1 MPAPQHFTPREM
13 IEKLI
18 SFDTTSHLSNLA
30 LIEFVEAY
38 LAGHGVRS
46 RRVMNED
53 GTKANLFATLGPAD
67 RPGGI
72 VLSGHTD
79 VVPVEGQDWSSDPF
93 SAVEREGKL
102 FGRGTSDMKSFIAI
116 ALAFVPEFLK
126 GGPQVPVHFALS
138 YDEEVGCLGVRPMID
153 SIVRTMPKPQVVIVG
168 EPSSMK
174 VVNAHK
180 GIQSYNTK
188 VTGLEFHSSQTH
200 LGVSAIQYAA
210 ELISFLMK
218 LAGEMRER
226 GDASGR
232 FSPPFTTISVG
243 LIKGGTAVNIIPKS
257 CSFLWEYRSL
267 PDADP
272 SEIITRFNAFA
283 EQEVL
288 PRMRAVFPGASI
300 ETLARAQSPGL
311 AALDGDP
318 GETLVMK
325 LAQCNSAE
333 AVSYNTEAG
342 LFQLADI
349 PTVVCGP
356 GDIAQA
362 HKPDEFVELSQ
373 IAECERFMRRLTDHV
388 SGRPI

>member
-1 MPAPQHFTPREM
+1 MPAPHSFTSREL

-18 SFDTTSHLSNLA
+18 SFDTTSHLSNLD
-30 LIEFVEAY
+30 LIAFVEDY
-38 LAGHGVRS
+38 LASHGVAS

-53 GTKANLFATLGPAD
+53 GSKANLFATLGD
-67 RPGGI
+67 ENQPGGI

-93 SAVEREGKL
+93 RVEERDGRL
-102 FGRGTSDMKSFIAI
+102 YGRGTSDMKSFLAV
-116 ALAFVPEFLK
+116 ALAHVPEFLR
-126 GGPQVPVHFALS
+126 GGPKVPVHFALS
-138 YDEEVGCLGVRPMID
+138 YDEEVGCLGVRPMIE
-153 SIVRTMPKPQVVIVG
+153 SVIRTLPKPQVVIVG

-180 GIQSYNTK
+180 GIQSYQTT
-188 VTGLEFHSSQTH
+188 VTGLEYHSSQTH
-200 LGVSAIQYAA
+200 LGVSAIQYAM
-210 ELISFLMK
+210 ELISFLME
-218 LAGEMRER
+218 LAAEMRER
-226 GDASGR
+226 GDPSGR
-232 FSPPFTTISVG
+232 FSPPYTTVSVG
-243 LIKGGTAVNIIPKS
+243 LIKGGTAVNIIPRK
-257 CSFLWEYRSL
+257 CSFLWECRTL

-272 SEIITRFNAFA
+272 DEILKRFNAHA
-283 EQEVL
+283 ENELL
-288 PRMRAVFPGASI
+288 PRMRALYPEARI
-300 ETLARAQSPGL
+300 ETVTRAQSPGL

-362 HKPDEFVELSQ
+362 HKPDEFIELSQ
-373 IAECERFMRRLTDHV
+373 VAECETFMRRLVDYV
-388 SGRPI
+388 SGRPL

>member
-1 MPAPQHFTPREM
+1 MSASRRYTSREL
-13 IEKLI
+13 IEKLV

-30 LIEFVEAY
+30 LIEFVEDH
-38 LAGHGVRS
+38 LASHGIAS

-53 GTKANLFATLGPAD
+53 GTKANLFATIGD
-67 RPGGI
+67 ETQPGGI

-93 SAVEREGKL
+93 RIEERDGKL
-102 FGRGTSDMKSFIAI
+102 YGRGTSDMKSFIAV
-116 ALAFVPEFLK
+116 ALSHLPDFLK
-126 GGPQVPVHFALS
+126 DGPKIPVHFALS

-153 SIVRTMPKPQVVIVG
+153 GIIRTLPKPQVVIVG

-180 GIQSYNTK
+180 GIQSYHTT
-188 VTGLEFHSSQTH
+188 VTGLEYHSSQTH
-200 LGVSAIQYAA
+200 LGVSAIQYAT
-210 ELISFLMK
+210 ELISFLME
-218 LAGEMRER
+218 LAKEMRRR
-226 GDASGR
+226 GDPSGR
-232 FSPPFTTISVG
+232 FSPPCTTINIG
-243 LIKGGTAVNIIPKS
+243 TIKGGTALNIIPKT
-257 CSFLWEYRSL
+257 CSFLWEYRML
-267 PDADP
+267 PGADP
-272 SEIITRFNAFA
+272 EEIINRFNDYA
-283 EQEVL
+283 EGDVL
-288 PRMRAVFPGASI
+288 KRMRAVFPGANI
-300 ETLARAQSPGL
+300 ETRVRAQSPGL

-342 LFQLADI
+342 LYQLADI

-362 HKPDEFVELSQ
+362 HKPDEFIELAQ
-373 IAECERFMRRLTDHV
+373 VKECEAFMQRLADYV
-388 SGRPI
+388 SGLPL

>member
-1 MPAPQHFTPREM
+1 MAAPQFLTSREM

-30 LIEFVEAY
+30 LIEFVESY
-38 LAGHGVRS
+38 LTSHGIPS

-53 GTKANLFATLGPAD
+53 GTKANLFATLGDAAQA
-67 RPGGI
+67 GGV

-93 SAVEREGKL
+93 AVVERDGKL
-102 FGRGTSDMKSFIAI
+102 YGRGTSDMKSFIAL
-116 ALAFVPEFLK
+116 ALAYVPEFLK
-126 GGPQVPVHFALS
+126 GGPKIPVHLALS
-138 YDEEVGCLGVRPMID
+138 YDEEVGCLGVRPMIEN
-153 SIVRTMPKPQVVIVG
+153 IVRDLPKPQVVIVG

-180 GIQSYNTK
+180 GIQSYSTK

-210 ELISFLMK
+210 ELISYLMT
-218 LAGEMRER
+218 LAEEMRQR
-226 GDASGR
+226 GDPSGR
-232 FSPPFTTISVG
+232 FSPPYTTINVG
-243 LIKGGTAVNIIPKS
+243 TIKGGTALNIIPKS

-272 SEIITRFNAFA
+272 SEIISRFNAHA
-283 EQEVL
+283 EDEVL
-288 PRMRAVFPGASI
+288 PRMRAVFPGAKI
-300 ETLARAQSPGL
+300 ETVTRAQSPGL

-373 IAECERFMRRLTDHV
+373 IAECETFMRRLADYV
-388 SGRPI
+388 SGRSI

>member
-1 MPAPQHFTPREM
+1 MAAPQIFTPREM

-18 SFDTTSHLSNLA
+18 SFDTTSHLSNLE
-30 LIEFVEAY
+30 LIEFVESY
-38 LAGHGVRS
+38 LASHGVSS
-46 RRVMNED
+46 RRVMNEE
-53 GTKANLFATLGPAD
+53 GTKANLFATLGDEKQA
-67 RPGGI
+67 GGI

-79 VVPVEGQDWSSDPF
+79 VVPVEGQDWSSEPF
-93 SAVEREGKL
+93 NVMERDGKL
-102 FGRGTSDMKSFIAI
+102 FGRGTSDMKSFIAL
-116 ALAFVPEFLK
+116 ALAYVPEFLK
-126 GGPQVPVHFALS
+126 DGPKIPVHLALS
-138 YDEEVGCLGVRPMID
+138 YDEEVGCLGVRPMIET
-153 SIVRTMPKPQVVIVG
+153 ILRGLPRPQVVIVG

-180 GIQSYNTK
+180 GIQSYSTK

-200 LGVSAIQYAA
+200 LGVSAIQYAS

-218 LAGEMRER
+218 LAEEMRER

-232 FSPPFTTISVG
+232 FSPPYTTINVG
-243 LIKGGTAVNIIPKS
+243 IIKGGTALNIIPKS
-257 CSFLWEYRSL
+257 CSFVWEYRPL

-272 SEIITRFNAFA
+272 SEIIDRFNAFA
-283 EQEVL
+283 EANVL
-288 PRMRAVFPGASI
+288 PRMRDVFPGASI
-300 ETLARAQSPGL
+300 ETTTRAQSPGL

-373 IAECERFMRRLTDHV
+373 IAECEKFMKRIAEFV
-388 SGRPI
+388 SGRPV

>member
-1 MPAPQHFTPREM
+1 MPAPQNLTSREL

-30 LIEFVEAY
+30 LIEFVEGY
-38 LAGHGVRS
+38 LASHGVAA

-53 GTKANLFATLGPAD
+53 GTKANLFATIGD
-67 RPGGI
+67 ETQPGGI

-93 SAVEREGKL
+93 RVEERDGKL
-102 FGRGTSDMKSFIAI
+102 YGRGTSDMKSFLAV
-116 ALAFVPEFLK
+116 ALAHLPAFLK
-126 GGPQVPVHFALS
+126 DGPKIPVHFALS

-153 SIVRTMPKPQVVIVG
+153 SIIRTLPKPQVVIVG

-180 GIQSYNTK
+180 GIQSYHTT
-188 VTGLEFHSSQTH
+188 VTGLEYHSSQTH
-200 LGVSAIQYAA
+200 LGVSAIQHAS
-210 ELISFLMK
+210 ELISFLMQ
-218 LAGEMRER
+218 LAAEMRER
-226 GDASGR
+226 GDPSGR
-232 FSPPFTTISVG
+232 FSPPYTTINIG
-243 LIKGGTAVNIIPKS
+243 TIKGGTALNIIPKT
-257 CSFLWEYRSL
+257 CSFLWEYRML
-267 PDADP
+267 PGAD
-272 SEIITRFNAFA
+272 SEEIITRFNEHA
-283 EQEVL
+283 ENNIL
-288 PRMRAVFPGASI
+288 PRMRAVFPGAKI
-300 ETLARAQSPGL
+300 ETKVRAQSPGL
-311 AALDGDP
+311 AAMDGDP

-362 HKPDEFVELSQ
+362 HKPDEFIEISQ
-373 IAECERFMRRLTDHV
+373 VKECEAFMRRLADYV
-388 SGRPI
+388 SGAPL

>member
-1 MPAPQHFTPREM
+1 MPAPQSFTSREL
-13 IEKLI
+13 IERLI

-30 LIEFVEAY
+30 LIDFVEGY
-38 LAGHGVRS
+38 LASHGVAS

-53 GTKANLFATLGPAD
+53 GSKANLFATLGDESQA
-67 RPGGI
+67 GGI

-93 SAVEREGKL
+93 RVEERDGRL
-102 FGRGTSDMKSFIAI
+102 YGRGTSDMKSFLAV
-116 ALAFVPEFLK
+116 ALAHVPAFLRD
-126 GGPQVPVHFALS
+126 GPKVPVHFALS
-138 YDEEVGCLGVRPMID
+138 YDEEVGCLGVRPMIE
-153 SIVRTMPKPQVVIVG
+153 SIIRTLPKPQVVIVG

-180 GIQSYNTK
+180 GIQSYQTT
-188 VTGLEFHSSQTH
+188 VTGLEYHSSQTH
-200 LGVSAIQYAA
+200 LGVSAIQYATD
-210 ELISFLMK
+210 LISFLMG
-218 LAGEMRER
+218 LAAEMRER
-226 GDASGR
+226 GDPSGR
-232 FSPPFTTISVG
+232 FIPPYTTISVG
-243 LIKGGTAVNIIPKS
+243 LIKGGTAVNIIPRK
-257 CSFLWEYRSL
+257 CTFLWECRTL

-272 SEIITRFNAFA
+272 EEIIARFNAHA
-283 EQEVL
+283 ENELL
-288 PRMRAVFPGASI
+288 PRMRALYPEARI
-300 ETLARAQSPGL
+300 ETVTRAQSPGL

-362 HKPDEFVELSQ
+362 HKPDEFIELSQ
-373 IAECERFMRRLTDHV
+373 IAECEAFMKRLADYV
-388 SGRPI
+388 SGRPV

>member
-1 MPAPQHFTPREM
+1 MPAPQNLTSREL

-30 LIEFVEAY
+30 LIEFVETY
-38 LAGHGVRS
+38 LASHGVAA

-53 GTKANLFATLGPAD
+53 GTKANLFATIGDEAQ
-67 RPGGI
+67 PGGI

-93 SAVEREGKL
+93 RVEERDGKL
-102 FGRGTSDMKSFIAI
+102 YGRGTSDMKSFLAV
-116 ALAFVPEFLK
+116 ALAHLPAVLK
-126 GGPQVPVHFALS
+126 EGPKIPVHFALS
-138 YDEEVGCLGVRPMID
+138 YDEEVGCLGVRPMIE
-153 SIVRTMPKPQVVIVG
+153 SVIRTLPKPQVVIVG

-180 GIQSYNTK
+180 GIQSYHTT
-188 VTGLEFHSSQTH
+188 VTGLEYHSSQTH
-200 LGVSAIQYAA
+200 LGVSAIQHAS
-210 ELISFLMK
+210 ELISFLMQ
-218 LAGEMRER
+218 LAAEMRER
-226 GDASGR
+226 GDPSGR
-232 FSPPFTTISVG
+232 FCPPYTTINIG
-243 LIKGGTAVNIIPKS
+243 TIKGGTALNIIPKT
-257 CSFLWEYRSL
+257 CSFLWEYRML
-267 PDADP
+267 PGAD
-272 SEIITRFNAFA
+272 SEEIITRFNAHV
-283 EQEVL
+283 ENDVL
-288 PRMRAVFPGASI
+288 PRMRAVFPGAKI
-300 ETLARAQSPGL
+300 ETKVRAQSPGL

-362 HKPDEFVELSQ
+362 HKPDEFIE
-373 IAECERFMRRLTDHV
+373 IAQVKECEAFMRRLADYV
-388 SGRPI
+388 SGRPL

>member
-1 MPAPQHFTPREM
+1 MSAPQRFTPREM
-13 IEKLI
+13 IGKLV

-38 LAGHGVRS
+38 LASHGVAS

-67 RPGGI
+67 QPGGI

-93 SAVEREGKL
+93 SVVEREGKL

-116 ALAFVPEFLK
+116 ALASVPEFLK

-153 SIVRTMPKPQVVIVG
+153 SIIRTMPKPQVVIVG

-218 LAGEMRER
+218 LADEMRDR

-257 CSFLWEYRSL
+257 CSFLWEYRPL

-272 SEIITRFNAFA
+272 SEIIARFNVFA
-283 EQEVL
+283 EEQVL
-288 PRMRAVFPGASI
+288 PRMRAVFPGAQI
-300 ETLARAQSPGL
+300 ETATRAQSPGL
-311 AALDGDP
+311 GARDGDP

-373 IAECERFMRRLTDHV
+373 IAECERFMKRLADFV
-388 SGRPI
+388 SDRPV

>member
-1 MPAPQHFTPREM
+1 MPAPMRLSPREM
-13 IEKLI
+13 IETLV

-30 LIEFVEAY
+30 LVEFVENY
-38 LAGHGVRS
+38 LASHGVAAQ
-46 RRVMNED
+46 RVTNED

-67 RPGGI
+67 AAGGV

-93 SAVEREGKL
+93 TVVQREGRL
-102 FGRGTSDMKSFIAI
+102 FGRGTSDMKSFIAV

-126 GGPQVPVHFALS
+126 DGPQIPVHLALS

-153 SIVRTMPKPQVVIVG
+153 GIIRTMPRPQVVIVG

-180 GIQSYNTK
+180 SIQSWSTT
-188 VTGLEFHSSQTH
+188 VTGLESHSSATDK
-200 LGVSAIQYAA
+200 GVNAVMYAA
-210 ELISFLMK
+210 ELIGFLSQM
-218 LAGEMRER
+218 AEEMRRR

-232 FSPPFTTISVG
+232 FRPPYTTVNVG
-243 LIKGGTAVNIIPKS
+243 PIRGGTALNIIPKT
-257 CSFLWEYRSL
+257 CSFLWEYRAL
-267 PDADP
+267 PDLDP
-272 SEIITRFNAFA
+272 DEIINRFNAHVD
-283 EQEVL
+283 ENVL
-288 PRMRAVFPGASI
+288 PRMRDVHPGARI
-300 ETLARAQSPGL
+300 ETKVRAQAPGL
-311 AALDGDP
+311 APEEGSA
-318 GETLVMK
+318 GETLVLK
-325 LAQCNSAE
+325 LAQCNAAE
-333 AVSYNTEAG
+333 AVSYGTEAG

-373 IAECERFMRRLTDHV
+373 IAECERFMRRLADYV

>member
-1 MPAPQHFTPREM
+1 MPAPQRLTSRDL

-18 SFDTTSHLSNLA
+18 AFDTTSHLSNLA
-30 LIEFVEAY
+30 LIEFVEDY
-38 LAGHGVRS
+38 LASHGVAS

-53 GTKANLFATLGPAD
+53 GTKANLFATIGDAAQ
-67 RPGGI
+67 PGGI

-79 VVPVEGQDWSSDPF
+79 VVPVEGQDWSGDPF
-93 SAVEREGKL
+93 RVEERGGRL
-102 FGRGTSDMKSFIAI
+102 YGRGTSDMKSFIAV
-116 ALAFVPEFLK
+116 ALAHLPDFLA
-126 GGPQVPVHFALS
+126 GGPKIPVHLALS

-153 SIVRTMPKPQVVIVG
+153 SIIRTLPKPQVVIVG

-180 GIQSYNTK
+180 GIQSYHTT

-210 ELISFLMK
+210 ELITFLMQ
-218 LAGEMRER
+218 LAAEMRER
-226 GDASGR
+226 GDPSGR
-232 FSPPFTTISVG
+232 FSPPYTTINIG
-243 LIKGGTAVNIIPKS
+243 TIRGGTALNIIPKT
-257 CSFLWEYRSL
+257 CSFLWEYRML
-267 PDADP
+267 PGAD
-272 SEIITRFNAFA
+272 SEEIIARFNAHA
-283 EQEVL
+283 ESVVL
-288 PRMRAVFPGASI
+288 PKMRDVFPGARI
-300 ETLARAQSPGL
+300 ETKMRAQSPGL

-318 GETLVMK
+318 GETLVMR
-325 LAQCNSAE
+325 LAQCNAAE

-362 HKPDEFVELSQ
+362 HKPDEFID
-373 IAECERFMRRLTDHV
+373 IAQVKECEAFMRRLAAYV
-388 SGRPI
+388 SGAPL